1 MFEKFDWMI
10 GRYQELTE
18 AMIQPEIIADTDNY
32 QKLLKEHASLEP
44 AVQAYHTYQDTLKQ
58 IEEAKLLLQQPDMA
72 DMAREELEELT
83 ESRQQQEQELKLL
96 LLPKDPDD
104 DRNVVM
110 EIRQGAGGDEA
121 ALFGAL
127 LLRMYTRY
135 AERNRFKLEPVS
147 YNMTELGGVK
157 EAVFN
162 IRGAGVFSRL
172 KYESG
177 VHRVQRVPSTEASG
191 RIHTST
197 CTVAVLPEAEDV
209 EIHIDPN
216 DLRIDVYRST
226 GHGGQCIN
234 TTDSAVRI
242 THLPTGL
249 VVTCQDEKSQI
260 KNRAKAMLVLKS
272 RLYQKMREEKDAAYA
287 ANRRGQIGTGDR
299 SERIRTYNFPQGRVT
314 DHRIGL
320 TLYRIDEIMDGDL
333 DELLEALTL
342 AEQAGKTERHWESRR
357 NMQTKLLAPTED
369 AIAEAAQL
377 LQKRRIGCIPDGNGV
392 RAWRKRAG

>member
-1 MFEKFDWMI
+1 MFEKFDWMM
-10 GRYQELTE
+10 GRYQELSE
-18 AMIQPEIIADTDNY
+18 AVSQPDIIADQARW
-32 QKLLKEHASLEP
+32 QKLLKERASLEP
-44 AVQAYHTYQDTLKQ
+44 AVEAYQAYQKTRKEL
-58 IEEAKLLLQQPDMA
+58 EEAKELLSQPEMVDLAQM
-72 DMAREELEELT
+72 EITELEEK
-83 ESRQQQEQELKLL
+83 QAEQEHQLKIL
-96 LLPKDPDD
+96 LLPRDPDA

-110 EIRQGAGGDEA
+110 EIRPGAGGDEA

-135 AERNRFKLEPVS
+135 AERHRLKLEAVS

-157 EAVFN
+157 EAVFT
-162 IRGAGVFSRL
+162 ISGQGAYSLL

-177 VHRVQRVPSTEASG
+177 VHRVQRVPSTEAGG

-197 CTVAVLPEAEDV
+197 CTVAVLPEVEDV
-209 EIHIDPN
+209 EVDINPG

-226 GHGGQCIN
+226 GHGGQCVN

-260 KNRAKAMLVLKS
+260 KNRAKALQVLKS
-272 RLYQKMREEKDAAYA
+272 RLYDKFRSEKDSEYA

-320 TLYRIDEIMDGDL
+320 TLYQIDSIMDGDL
-333 DELLEALTL
+333 DEIIEALTL
-342 AEQAGKTERHWESRR
+342 AEQA
-357 NMQTKLLAPTED
+357 QKLEELTQA
-369 AIAEAAQL
+369 
-377 LQKRRIGCIPDGNGV
+377 
-392 RAWRKRAG
+392 

>member
-1 MFEKFDWMI
+1 MYEKFDWMI
-10 GRYQELTE
+10 GRFQELSE
-18 AMIQPEIIADTDNY
+18 AVSQPDIIADQALW

-44 AVQAYHTYQDTLKQ
+44 AVTAYGDYQKTLEEIRQAQELLKM
-58 IEEAKLLLQQPDMA
+58 PDMGELA
-72 DMAREELEELT
+72 EEELKELAIRK
-83 ESRQQQEQELKLL
+83 EKQEQELKLL

-104 DRNVVM
+104 DRNVVV

-135 AERNRFKLEPVS
+135 AERNRMRVEPVN

-157 EAVFN
+157 EAVFSICGN
-162 IRGAGVFSRL
+162 GAFSRL

-177 VHRVQRVPSTEASG
+177 VHRVQRVPSTESGG

-209 EIHIDPN
+209 EIDIQQN

-226 GHGGQCIN
+226 GHGGQCVN

-260 KNRAKAMLVLKS
+260 KNRDKAMRVLKS
-272 RLYQKMREEKDAAYA
+272 RLYNKLREEKDAAYA
-287 ANRRGQIGTGDR
+287 AHRKGQIGTGDR

-320 TLYRIDEIMDGDL
+320 TLYRVEEILDGDL
-333 DELLEALTL
+333 NEVIDALLL
-342 AEQAGKTERHWESRR
+342 AEQAE
-357 NMQTKLLAPTED
+357 KLRELGE
-369 AIAEAAQL
+369 
-377 LQKRRIGCIPDGNGV
+377 
-392 RAWRKRAG
+392 

>member
-1 MFEKFDWMI
+1 MFEKFEWMI
-10 GRYQELTE
+10 GRYQELSE
-18 AMIQPEIIADTDNY
+18 AVSQPEIIADQAKW
-32 QKLLKEHASLEP
+32 QKLLKEHAALEP
-44 AVQAYHTYQDTLKQ
+44 AVTAYQTYQKTLSD
-58 IEEAKLLLQQPDMA
+58 IEGAKELLSQPEMA
-72 DMAREELEELT
+72 ELAQAELDELSET
-83 ESRQQQEQELKLL
+83 KERQEHELRLL
-96 LLPKDPDD
+96 LLPKDPDA
-104 DRNVVM
+104 DRNVVI

-135 AERNRFKLEPVS
+135 AERHHFRIEPVS
-147 YNMTELGGVK
+147 SSMTELGGVK
-157 EAVFN
+157 EAVFT
-162 IRGAGVFSRL
+162 IVGTGAFSRL

-177 VHRVQRVPSTEASG
+177 VHRVQRVPSTESGG

-197 CTVAVLPEAEDV
+197 CTVAVLPEVEDV
-209 EIHIDPN
+209 DVTIEAK

-226 GHGGQCIN
+226 GHGGQCVN

-260 KNRAKAMLVLKS
+260 KNRDKAMRVLKS
-272 RLYQKMREEKDAAYA
+272 RLYDKLREEKDSAYA

-320 TLYRIDEIMDGDL
+320 TLYRINDILDGDL
-333 DELLEALTL
+333 DEVIDALLL
-342 AEQAGKTERHWESRR
+342 AEQAE
-357 NMQTKLLAPTED
+357 KLKELN
-369 AIAEAAQL
+369 Q
-377 LQKRRIGCIPDGNGV
+377 Q
-392 RAWRKRAG
+392 

>member
-10 GRYQELTE
+10 GRYQELGE
-18 AMIQPEIIADTDNY
+18 AVSQPEVIADMERY
-32 QKLLKEHASLEP
+32 QKMLKEHASLEL
-44 AVQAYHTYQDTLKQ
+44 AVAAYAKYQNTLSELAQAR
-58 IEEAKLLLQQPDMA
+58 ELLAQPDMA
-72 DMAREELEELT
+72 EMAQEEIRELET
-83 ESRQQQEQELKLL
+83 RQGEQERELKLL

-104 DRNVVM
+104 DRNVVV

-147 YNMTELGGVK
+147 YNLTELGGVK

-162 IRGAGVFSRL
+162 IRGAGAFSRL

-209 EIHIDPN
+209 EISIQPG

-234 TTDSAVRI
+234 TTDSAVRV

-260 KNRAKAMLVLKS
+260 KNRAKAMMVLKS

-320 TLYRIDEIMDGDL
+320 TLYKIDSVMDGEL
-333 DELLEALTL
+333 DELIEALTL
-342 AEQAGKTERHWESRR
+342 AEQAE
-357 NMQTKLLAPTED
+357 KLQEYGEQ
-369 AIAEAAQL
+369 AE
-377 LQKRRIGCIPDGNGV
+377 
-392 RAWRKRAG
+392 

>member
-1 MFEKFDWMI
+1 
-10 GRYQELTE
+10 
-18 AMIQPEIIADTDNY
+18 
-32 QKLLKEHASLEP
+32 
-44 AVQAYHTYQDTLKQ
+44 
-58 IEEAKLLLQQPDMA
+58 
-72 DMAREELEELT
+72 
-83 ESRQQQEQELKLL
+83 
-96 LLPKDPDD
+96 
-104 DRNVVM
+104 
-110 EIRQGAGGDEA
+110 
-121 ALFGAL
+121 
-127 LLRMYTRY
+127 MYTRY
-135 AERNRFKLEPVS
+135 AERHRFKVEPVS

-157 EAVFN
+157 EAVFT
-162 IRGAGVFSRL
+162 IIGQGAFSRL

-209 EIHIDPN
+209 EVTINPN

-226 GHGGQCIN
+226 GHGGQCVN

-260 KNRAKAMLVLKS
+260 KNRDKAMRVLKS
-272 RLYQKMREEKDAAYA
+272 RLYDKLREEKDSAYA
-287 ANRRGQIGTGDR
+287 AARRGQVGTGDR

-333 DELLEALTL
+333 DEIIDALLL
-342 AEQAGKTERHWESRR
+342 AEQAE
-357 NMQTKLLAPTED
+357 KLKELGEQ
-369 AIAEAAQL
+369 E
-377 LQKRRIGCIPDGNGV
+377 
-392 RAWRKRAG
+392 

>member
-1 MFEKFDWMI
+1 MFEKFDWI
-10 GRYQELTE
+10 TGRYQELSE
-18 AMIQPEIIADTDNY
+18 AVSQPEIIADQALW

-44 AVQAYHTYQDTLKQ
+44 SVQAYEHYQETLTG
-58 IEEAKLLLQQPDMA
+58 IHEAKGLLNQPDMA
-72 DMAREELEELT
+72 DLAQEELDELLARKEE
-83 ESRQQQEQELKLL
+83 QEQELKLL

-104 DRNVVM
+104 DKNVVV
-110 EIRQGAGGDEA
+110 EIRSGAGGDEA

-135 AERNRFKLEPVS
+135 AERNRLKVEPVN

-157 EAVFN
+157 EAVFTLC
-162 IRGAGVFSRL
+162 GAGAFGRL

-177 VHRVQRVPSTEASG
+177 VHRVQRVPSTESGG

-209 EIHIDPN
+209 EITINQN

-226 GHGGQCIN
+226 GHGGQCVN

-260 KNRAKAMLVLKS
+260 KNRDKAMRVLKS
-272 RLYQKMREEKDAAYA
+272 RLYDKLREEKDAAYA
-287 ANRRGQIGTGDR
+287 AHRKGQIGTGDR

-320 TLYRIDEIMDGDL
+320 TLYRIEEILDGDL
-333 DELLEALTL
+333 NEVIDALLL
-342 AEQAGKTERHWESRR
+342 AEQAEKLKELGDTE
-357 NMQTKLLAPTED
+357 A
-369 AIAEAAQL
+369 
-377 LQKRRIGCIPDGNGV
+377 
-392 RAWRKRAG
+392 

>member
-1 MFEKFDWMI
+1 MFEKFDWI
-10 GRYQELTE
+10 LGRYQELGE
-18 AMIQPEIIADTDNY
+18 AVNQPDIIADQPLW
-32 QKLLKEHASLEP
+32 QKLLKEHAMLEP
-44 AVQAYHTYQDTLKQ
+44 SVNAYGAYQETLAQ
-58 IEEAKLLLQQPDMA
+58 MEEAQELLANPDMEA
-72 DMAREELEELT
+72 LAQEELAELEKQKT
-83 ESRQQQEQELKLL
+83 EQELALKLL
-96 LLPKDPDD
+96 LLPKDPDA
-104 DRNVVM
+104 DRNVVV

-135 AERNRFKLEPVS
+135 AERHRFRVEPVN

-157 EAVFN
+157 EAVFT
-162 IRGAGVFSRL
+162 IIGSGAFSRL
-172 KYESG
+172 RYESG
-177 VHRVQRVPSTEASG
+177 VHRVQRVPSTESGG

-209 EIHIDPN
+209 EITINPG

-260 KNRAKAMLVLKS
+260 KNRDKAMRVLKS
-272 RLYQKMREEKDAAYA
+272 RLYDKFREEKDSVYA

-320 TLYRIDEIMDGDL
+320 TMYCIDDVLDGDL
-333 DELLEALTL
+333 DEIIDGLLL
-342 AEQAGKTERHWESRR
+342 AEQA
-357 NMQTKLLAPTED
+357 NKLRELGE
-369 AIAEAAQL
+369 Q
-377 LQKRRIGCIPDGNGV
+377 G
-392 RAWRKRAG
+392 

>member
-1 MFEKFDWMI
+1 MFEKFDWLLD
-10 GRYQELTE
+10 RYQELSE
-18 AMIQPEIIADTDNY
+18 ALSQPDIIAD
-32 QKLLKEHASLEP
+32 QPKWQVLLKEHASLEP
-44 AVQAYHTYQDTLKQ
+44 SVEAYREYQQ
-58 IEEAKLLLQQPDMA
+58 ILREEAEAQEMLEVPEM
-72 DMAREELEELT
+72 EELAKSELS
-83 ESRQQQEQELKLL
+83 ELRERREQQEHKLKLL
-96 LLPKDPDD
+96 LLPKDPDA
-104 DRNVVM
+104 DRNVVV

-135 AERNRFKLEPVS
+135 AERHRFKVEPVS

-157 EAVFN
+157 EAVFT
-162 IRGAGVFSRL
+162 IIGQGAFSRL

-209 EIHIDPN
+209 EVTINPN

-226 GHGGQCIN
+226 GHGGQCVN

-260 KNRAKAMLVLKS
+260 KNRDKAMRVLKS
-272 RLYQKMREEKDAAYA
+272 RLYDKLREEKDSAYA
-287 ANRRGQIGTGDR
+287 AARRGQVGTGDR

-333 DELLEALTL
+333 DEIIDALLL
-342 AEQAGKTERHWESRR
+342 AEQAE
-357 NMQTKLLAPTED
+357 KLKELGEQ
-369 AIAEAAQL
+369 E
-377 LQKRRIGCIPDGNGV
+377 
-392 RAWRKRAG
+392 